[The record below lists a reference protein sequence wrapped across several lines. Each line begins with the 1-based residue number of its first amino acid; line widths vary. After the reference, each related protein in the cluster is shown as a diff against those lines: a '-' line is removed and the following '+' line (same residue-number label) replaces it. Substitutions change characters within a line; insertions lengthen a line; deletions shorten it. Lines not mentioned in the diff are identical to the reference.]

1 MYMYI
6 NIVIVNEDYMWVFF
20 FTKYFDR
27 SNDVVKLP

>member
-20 FTKYFDR
+20 LLNILTE
-27 SNDVVKLP
+27 VTML